1 MHFIS
6 MTMDS
11 PNHDHIV
18 VVWLAEAIPF
28 DAGPYRRTVVSN
40 RHVVHAAR
48 LLQDAATSTFVDSN
62 GEVVATY
69 PTSLVIDVEWDTV
82 PEAQSQA
89 PQSAATTTRYHSLLD
104 QYPDESELKKLPV
117 GSEEWRE
124 MLSQLFPMAYQ
135 PWTSEEED
143 QLREE
148 CAAGLSHREIAL
160 IHGRRIGGITSRIAH
175 LEIEQ

>member
-1 MHFIS
+1 MA
-6 MTMDS
+6 S
-11 PNHDHIV
+11 PSRNHSV

-28 DAGPYRRTVVSN
+28 DADSYKRVVVSN

-69 PTSLVIDVEWDTV
+69 PTPLVIDVEWKKVHD
-82 PEAQSQA
+82 AQSEVTR
-89 PQSAATTTRYHSLLD
+89 PAATTTQHHSSGD
-104 QYPDESELKKLPV
+104 RYPDESELKKLPV

-124 MLSQLFPMAYQ
+124 LLSQLFPMAYQ
-135 PWTSEEED
+135 PWTPEEED

-148 CAAGLSHREIAL
+148 CAAGLSSREIAL
-160 IHGRRIGGITSRIAH
+160 IHGRRTGGILSRIAH
-175 LEIEQ
+175 LGIEQ

>member
-1 MHFIS
+1 
-6 MTMDS
+6 MDS
-11 PNHDHIV
+11 PNRNHDV
-18 VVWLAEAIPF
+18 VIWLAEAIPF
-28 DAGPYRRTVVSN
+28 DAGSYRRMVVSN

-69 PTSLVIDVEWDTV
+69 PTPLVIDVEWDTV
-82 PEAQSQA
+82 PDAQSQA
-89 PQSAATTTRYHSLLD
+89 PRSAATTTQHHSLLD
-104 QYPDESELKKLPV
+104 RYPDESELKKLPV

-124 MLSQLFPMAYQ
+124 VLSRLFPMAYQ
-135 PWTSEEED
+135 PWTPEEED
-143 QLREE
+143 QLRKE

-160 IHGRRIGGITSRIAH
+160 LHGRRIGGITSRIAH